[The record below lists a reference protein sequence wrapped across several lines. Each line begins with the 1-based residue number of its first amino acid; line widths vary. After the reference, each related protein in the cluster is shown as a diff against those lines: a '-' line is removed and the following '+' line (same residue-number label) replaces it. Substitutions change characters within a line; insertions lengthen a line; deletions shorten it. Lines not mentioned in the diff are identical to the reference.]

1 MVEIK
6 EIAGQGDSQRQARP
20 RQFQRLLIVKLGS
33 IGDVVHALPTLNA
46 LRRRFPKMHISWV
59 VEPKS
64 RDILVGH
71 PALDELIVFKR
82 TGSTIKTLAALPHL
96 IRRLRRAKY
105 DVLFELQGNLRGA
118 LLAGLSGTPMR
129 LGFGVGSSRL
139 EWPSA
144 LFTNV
149 KVSEGDASHVIEKNL
164 SFAGKLGAKD
174 GEVSFR
180 IAVGKEERGYVSS
193 FLKREGIEEKK
204 IIILHPG
211 ADSFTRRWPGERYA
225 ELADEIKA
233 RFEDTAIVLTH
244 SPREKSLVEAI
255 VRRSQ
260 SNPLVFSPTT
270 LGRLI
275 ALLDRCRTMVASN
288 TGPLHIAA
296 ALGKRVVGLY
306 GPIDPKRNGPYGERN
321 FVIRKELTC
330 QPCWKKKCGSL
341 SCMRGIT
348 VSEVLEK
355 VAALLSQK

>member
-1 MVEIK
+1 MAEIK
-6 EIAGQGDSQRQARP
+6 KIVSPGNSRCQTKP

-46 LRRRFPKMHISWV
+46 LRRKFPRMHISWV

-71 PALDELIVFKR
+71 PALDELIVFER
-82 TGSTIKTLAALPHL
+82 TGSVIRTLAALPRL
-96 IRRLRRAKY
+96 IKRLRKTKY
-105 DVLFELQGNLRGA
+105 DVLLELQGNLRGA
-118 LLAGLSGTPMR
+118 LLAGLSGTPLR
-129 LGFGVGSSRL
+129 LGFEAGSSRL
-139 EWPSA
+139 EWPSII
-144 LFTNV
+144 FTNV
-149 KVSEGDASHVIEKNL
+149 KVSEGDVSHVIEKNL
-164 SFAGKLGAKD
+164 NFAERLGAKD
-174 GEVSFR
+174 RKVSFH
-180 IAVGKEERGYVSS
+180 IAVGKEERGYISS

-204 IIILHPG
+204 IVVLHPG

-225 ELADEIKA
+225 ELADEIKI
-233 RFEDTAIVLTH
+233 RFKDTAVILT
-244 SPREKSLVEAI
+244 SGPGERSLVKAI
-255 VRRSQ
+255 VCRSR
-260 SNPLVFSPTT
+260 SNPLVFPPVT

-306 GPIDPKRNGPYGERN
+306 GPIDPKRNGPYGEKN
-321 FVIRKELTC
+321 FVVRKELTC
-330 QPCWKKKCGSL
+330 QPCWKKQCESL

-355 VAALLSQK
+355 VATLLS